1 MAKQVTSDKGRVA
14 IDRIQL
20 SYNEA
25 NSDASALE
33 LVYTVC
39 PQWRTDPGRVKIVPF
54 TDGIMNT
61 VCPSIH
67 QVASRYSILTPIP

>member
-1 MAKQVTSDKGRVA
+1 MAKQVTSNKGKVA
-14 IDRIQL
+14 INQIQL

-25 NSDASALE
+25 NSYASALE
-33 LVYTVC
+33 LVYTIC
-39 PQWRTDPGRVKIVPF
+39 PHWKTDPGPVKIVPF

-67 QVASRYSILTPIP
+67 QVASRYNILTPIP